1 MASQPSRT
9 TLSNDTSLDIDEAQ
23 VQRWREMSVIEK
35 ARLITGLCE
44 AADAFS
50 LAGIRHR
57 YPGASPRECFLRLA
71 ILKLGRDLA
80 LRVYPEIS
88 RLHE

>member
-1 MASQPSRT
+1 MESQPSRT
-9 TLSNDTSLDIDEAQ
+9 PLSQDTSPDIDEAQ
-23 VQRWREMSVIEK
+23 VQCWREMSVVEK
-35 ARLITGLCE
+35 AQLITGLCE

-57 YPGASPRECFLRLA
+57 YPSASPRECFLRLA
-71 ILKLGRDLA
+71 ILKLGRGLA

-88 RLHE
+88 HLHE